1 MGKCIT
7 AGSAEVLVPRQ
18 VPSLSLQVLI
28 VHACLTVVSLS
39 AVVSANLLIG
49 FSREDGKF
57 WIGEVR
63 HTNGKNS
70 MVTIRD
76 VAKESGFSSTTVS
89 IVLNDAPLARYI
101 PAVTKKRIE
110 RAAKKL
116 GYRPNQ
122 FARSLRSKRSHTV
135 GVMVFDMTDPYCTL
149 VLRGIEN
156 TLYQASY
163 LPILTDVHNERSR
176 FERYLEMLLDRR
188 IEGLVVL
195 ANWLFL
201 DINLLA
207 DLEKS
212 SIPTVIIGCELKGDA
227 MSSVIVDNEVGG
239 YLALEHLHS
248 LGHRKI
254 AFIRGPK
261 TLADSAP
268 RWRGVRNS
276 AKERGLE
283 LDSRLIVDLPESRD
297 PLSSFE
303 AGQKLTEDLIKQK
316 RPFTAILAF
325 DDMTAFGATRALAN
339 SGLRVPEHCSV
350 IGFDDVA
357 ASALCTPPLT
367 TIRQPME
374 AMGAGAVGIVL
385 EGINSVLEKREVAAH
400 HRKVAPELA
409 VREST
414 RSLQ

>member
-1 MGKCIT
+1 VLASIQAAASAHSQRYLI
-7 AGSAEVLVPRQ
+7 AGFLVRCKAP
-18 VPSLSLQVLI
+18 
-28 VHACLTVVSLS
+28 A
-39 AVVSANLLIG
+39 
-49 FSREDGKF
+49 
-57 WIGEVR
+57 
-63 HTNGKNS
+63 

-89 IVLNDAPLARYI
+89 IVLNNAPLSRYI

-110 RAAKKL
+110 RAAQKL

-135 GVMVFDMTDPYCTL
+135 GVMVFDMTDPFCTL
-149 VLRGIEN
+149 ILRGIEN
-156 TLYQASY
+156 TLYQLSY
-163 LPILTDVHNERSR
+163 LPILTDVHNEGSR

-188 IEGLVVL
+188 IEGLIVI

-212 SIPTVIIGCELKGDA
+212 SIPTAMIGCELKNDS

-239 YLALEHLHS
+239 QLALEHLYS
-248 LGHRKI
+248 LGHRQI

-261 TLADSAP
+261 GLTDSSP
-268 RWRGVRNS
+268 RWRGIRNFVKQS
-276 AKERGLE
+276 GLE
-283 LDSRLIVDLPESRD
+283 IDSHLVLDLPESRD

-303 AGQKLTEDLIKQK
+303 SGYKLTEDLIRQK
-316 RPFTAILAF
+316 RSFTALLAF
-325 DDMTAFGATRALAN
+325 DDMSAFGAIRALSK
-339 SGLRVPEHCSV
+339 SGIRVPEQCSV

-357 ASALCTPPLT
+357 TSAIYTPSLT
-367 TIRQPME
+367 TVRQPME
-374 AMGAGAVGIVL
+374 AMGASAVGIVVD
-385 EGINSVLEKREVAAH
+385 GINAVLEKREMGAT
-400 HRKVAPELA
+400 HRKVAPELV

-414 RSLQ
+414 RNLA

>member
-1 MGKCIT
+1 
-7 AGSAEVLVPRQ
+7 
-18 VPSLSLQVLI
+18 
-28 VHACLTVVSLS
+28 
-39 AVVSANLLIG
+39 
-49 FSREDGKF
+49 
-57 WIGEVR
+57 
-63 HTNGKNS
+63 

-101 PAVTKKRIE
+101 PPVTKKRIE
-110 RAAKKL
+110 RAAEKL

-188 IEGLVVL
+188 VEGLVVL

-212 SIPTVIIGCELKGDA
+212 SIPTVLIGCELKGDS

-239 YLALEHLHS
+239 YLAHGHLYS

-261 TLADSAP
+261 TLADSSP
-268 RWRGVRNS
+268 RWRGIRKS
-276 AKERGLE
+276 AKARGLE
-283 LDSRLIVDLPESRD
+283 LDSHLIVDLPESRD

-303 AGQKLTEDLIKQK
+303 MGQKLTENLLQQK
-316 RPFTAILAF
+316 RHQFTALLAF
-325 DDMTAFGATRALAN
+325 DDVTAFGAIRALAKA
-339 SGLRVPEHCSV
+339 GLRVPEHCSV

-367 TIRQPME
+367 TVRQPME
-374 AMGAGAVGIVL
+374 AMGADAVGIVL
-385 EGINSVLEKREVAAH
+385 EGINCVLEKREVTAH
-400 HRKVAPELA
+400 HRKVAPELV

-414 RSLQ
+414 RGLL

>member
-1 MGKCIT
+1 
-7 AGSAEVLVPRQ
+7 
-18 VPSLSLQVLI
+18 
-28 VHACLTVVSLS
+28 
-39 AVVSANLLIG
+39 
-49 FSREDGKF
+49 
-57 WIGEVR
+57 VR
-63 HTNGKNS
+63 HSKNAS

-101 PAVTKKRIE
+101 PPVTKKRIE
-110 RAAKKL
+110 RAAEKL

-188 IEGLVVL
+188 IEALVVL

-212 SIPTVIIGCELKGDA
+212 SIPTALIGCELKGDS

-239 YLALEHLHS
+239 YMALEHLHS
-248 LGHRKI
+248 LGHRKL

-261 TLADSAP
+261 ALSDSAP
-268 RWRGVRNS
+268 RWRGIRNF
-276 AKERGLE
+276 AKVNGLE
-283 LDSRLIVDLPESRD
+283 LEPRLIVDLPESRD

-303 AGQKLTEDLIKQK
+303 AGQELTAGLIKQK
-316 RPFTAILAF
+316 HPFTAILAF
-325 DDMTAFGATRALAN
+325 DDVTAFGAIRALAKA
-339 SGLRVPEHCSV
+339 GLRVPEHCSV

-357 ASALCTPPLT
+357 ASALYTPPLT
-367 TIRQPME
+367 TVRQPME

-385 EGINSVLEKREVAAH
+385 EGIKSVLEKREVAAS
-400 HRKVAPELA
+400 HRKVAPELV

-414 RSLQ
+414 RSL

>member
-1 MGKCIT
+1 
-7 AGSAEVLVPRQ
+7 
-18 VPSLSLQVLI
+18 
-28 VHACLTVVSLS
+28 
-39 AVVSANLLIG
+39 
-49 FSREDGKF
+49 
-57 WIGEVR
+57 
-63 HTNGKNS
+63 

-101 PAVTKKRIE
+101 PPVTKQRIE
-110 RAAKKL
+110 RAAEKL

-188 IEGLVVL
+188 IEGLIVL

-212 SIPTVIIGCELKGDA
+212 SIPTALIGCELKGDS
-227 MSSVIVDNEVGG
+227 MSSVIVDNEIGG
-239 YLALEHLHS
+239 YLALEHLHA

-261 TLADSAP
+261 TLADSSP
-268 RWRGVRNS
+268 RWKGIRKF
-276 AKERGLE
+276 AKTCGLE
-283 LDSRLIVDLPESRD
+283 LDPGLIVDLPESRD

-303 AGQKLTEDLIKQK
+303 AGQKLTEALVRQK
-316 RPFTAILAF
+316 HPFTALLAF
-325 DDMTAFGATRALAN
+325 DDMTAFGAIRALEN
-339 SGLRVPEHCSV
+339 SGKRVPEHCSV

-357 ASALCTPPLT
+357 ASALCTPSLT

-385 EGINSVLEKREVAAH
+385 EGIKSVLEKREVAAE
-400 HRKVAPELA
+400 HRKVAPELVA
-409 VREST
+409 RDST
-414 RSLQ
+414 RSVALT

>member
-1 MGKCIT
+1 
-7 AGSAEVLVPRQ
+7 
-18 VPSLSLQVLI
+18 
-28 VHACLTVVSLS
+28 
-39 AVVSANLLIG
+39 
-49 FSREDGKF
+49 
-57 WIGEVR
+57 
-63 HTNGKNS
+63 

-89 IVLNDAPLARYI
+89 IVLNNAPLARYI
-101 PAVTKKRIE
+101 PPATKKKIE
-110 RAAKKL
+110 RAAQKL

-135 GVMVFDMTDPYCTL
+135 GVMVFDMTDPFCTMI
-149 VLRGIEN
+149 LRGIEN
-156 TLYQASY
+156 TLYQSSF

-188 IEGLVVL
+188 IEALIVL

-212 SIPTVIIGCELKGDA
+212 SIPTAMIGCELKTDSI
-227 MSSVIVDNEVGG
+227 SSIIVDNEVGG
-239 YLALEHLHS
+239 HLALEHLHS

-261 TLADSAP
+261 ALTDTSP
-268 RWRGVRNS
+268 RWRGIRS
-276 AKERGLE
+276 CAKEFGLE
-283 LDSRLIVDLPESRD
+283 LDPRLTMELPESRD

-303 AGQKLTEDLIKQK
+303 AGYKLTEDLIRQK
-316 RPFTAILAF
+316 RPFTALLAF
-325 DDMTAFGATRALAN
+325 DDMSAFGAIRAL
-339 SGLRVPEHCSV
+339 SKFGIRVPDQCSV

-357 ASALCTPPLT
+357 PSALYTPSLT
-367 TIRQPME
+367 TVRQPME
-374 AMGAGAVGIVL
+374 AMGASAVGIVVD
-385 EGINSVLEKREVAAH
+385 GINAVLEKREINAC
-400 HRKVAPELA
+400 HRKVTPELV

-414 RSLQ
+414 RSLL